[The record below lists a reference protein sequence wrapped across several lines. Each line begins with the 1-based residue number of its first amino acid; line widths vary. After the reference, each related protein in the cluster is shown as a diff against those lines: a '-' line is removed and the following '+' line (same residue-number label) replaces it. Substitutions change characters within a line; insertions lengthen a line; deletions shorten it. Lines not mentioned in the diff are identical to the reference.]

1 MKIFREDSIL
11 YSIDQFNRERY
22 AIIIT
27 EKGYLSHLFEH
38 IISKESSGDR
48 VVVYFPKGAILLEND
63 HYHLESYVP
72 PHIVDELI
80 QFVLD

>member
-38 IISKESSGDR
+38 IIE
-48 VVVYFPKGAILLEND
+48 
-63 HYHLESYVP
+63 
-72 PHIVDELI
+72 
-80 QFVLD
+80 